1 MSTQVVRLGDP
12 HVSFYLLVDGTDL
25 TLVDAGLPSHLPLLE
40 AGLGLIG
47 RSLDDLR
54 AVLVTHGHLDHL
66 GLAGPLAERTG
77 AEVWVHAEDA
87 PLLTDPL
94 RGNAASPTEANLLRY
109 ALRRPSALRSPAHFV
124 RRGMLRT
131 RPVHSPRTFR
141 GGEQLDVP
149 GRPLAVHAPGHTP
162 GSTVFLL
169 PGGEAAFTGDALVTA
184 DSVGGRSGPCLV
196 CRAFTRDSAQ
206 ALRSLE
212 VLAGLDAGTVHP
224 GHGEPWSG
232 GLADAAR
239 RALATGQV

>member
-1 MSTQVVRLGDP
+1 MSTRVLRFGDP
-12 HVSFYLLVDGTDL
+12 HVNFHLLVDGTDL

-40 AGLGLIG
+40 AGLERIG
-47 RSLDDLR
+47 RRLDDLR

-66 GLAGPLAERTG
+66 GLAGPLTQRTG

-87 PLLTDPL
+87 PLLADPL
-94 RGNAASPTEANLLRY
+94 RGNAKSPTEGNVLRY
-109 ALRRPSALRSPAHFV
+109 ALRRPSALRTPVHFA

-131 RPVHSPRTFR
+131 RPVRAPRTFR

-149 GRPLAVHAPGHTP
+149 GRPFAVHAPGHTP
-162 GSTVFLL
+162 GSAVFLL
-169 PGGEAAFTGDALVTA
+169 PGGAAAFTGDALVTA
-184 DSVGGRSGPCLV
+184 DTVGGRSGPSLV

-212 VLAGLDAGTVHP
+212 AMADLDADTVHP
-224 GHGEPWSG
+224 GHGEPWPG

-239 RALATGQV
+239 RALAAGQV